1 MQKFER
7 GELSLFPFYERFGC
21 ELSDTENGNK
31 WYMEYCARK
40 KIGTTLYISV
50 MFFLNHLD
58 SGCPPLP
65 VKLEVDGREVS
76 AMNTCLP
83 TAPFT
88 PLPPSNAKAFW

>member
-40 KIGTTLYISV
+40 KIGTALYISV
-50 MFFLNHLD
+50 MFVFE
-58 SGCPPLP
+58 PPRFRVP
-65 VKLEVDGREVS
+65 S
-76 AMNTCLP
+76 FTCE
-83 TAPFT
+83 A
-88 PLPPSNAKAFW
+88 